1 MQYDKLVASKPAI
14 TKKVN
19 EAPKAIKAGVSK
31 PRDSNAEE
39 IRKLKARVKSTG
51 NPRDAA
57 SVFERFL

>member
-19 EAPKAIKAGVSK
+19 EAPKAIKSGVSK

-39 IRKLKARVKSTG
+39 MRKLKARVKSTG